1 MPNNDDIDI
10 LGEYKKLLAL
20 NMSLEARLDNYS
32 QMIKERDNEIIMLQQ
47 MLTEANSYRSSLDNE
62 VNELQQ
68 LQQGIAQL
76 KQQAEESPYF
86 GTSKHL
92 RAGETVSVNQ
102 QLQNLK
108 LQYTSLQVQLSEVQA
123 QCLELNNRNLLLQQ
137 QTSRVSELESLL
149 ENAEEEIRQLKHQQ
163 GMPQQKRL

>member
-1 MPNNDDIDI
+1 METNGNINI
-10 LGEYKKLLAL
+10 LSEYKKLLAL
-20 NMSLEARLDNYS
+20 NMSLEARLNDYS

-76 KQQAEESPYF
+76 KQQAEESSYA
-86 GTSKHL
+86 GTSRHL
-92 RAGETVSVNQ
+92 RPGETVSMNQ
-102 QLQNLK
+102 QLESLK

-137 QTSRVSELESLL
+137 NTSRIAELESLL
-149 ENAEEEIRQLKHQQ
+149 ENAEEEINKLKSRQAIPDRK
-163 GMPQQKRL
+163 

>member
-1 MPNNDDIDI
+1 METNGNINI
-10 LGEYKKLLAL
+10 LSEYKKLLAL
-20 NMSLEARLDNYS
+20 NMSLEARLNDYS

-76 KQQAEESPYF
+76 KRQAEELPYA
-86 GTSKHL
+86 GTNKHL
-92 RAGETVSVNQ
+92 RTGETASVNQ
-102 QLQNLK
+102 QLENLK

-137 QTSRVSELESLL
+137 NTSRIAELESLL
-149 ENAEEEIRQLKHQQ
+149 ENAEEEINKLKSRQTIPDRK
-163 GMPQQKRL
+163 

>member
-1 MPNNDDIDI
+1 METNGNINI
-10 LGEYKKLLAL
+10 LSEYKKLLAL
-20 NMSLEARLDNYS
+20 NMSLEARLNDYS

-76 KQQAEESPYF
+76 KQQAEESSYA
-86 GTSKHL
+86 GTSRHL
-92 RAGETVSVNQ
+92 RPGETVSMNQ
-102 QLQNLK
+102 QLESLK

-123 QCLELNNRNLLLQQ
+123 QCLELNNRNVLLQQ
-137 QTSRVSELESLL
+137 NTSRIAELESLL
-149 ENAEEEIRQLKHQQ
+149 ENAEEEINKLKSRQTI
-163 GMPQQKRL
+163 R

>member
-1 MPNNDDIDI
+1 METNGNINI
-10 LGEYKKLLAL
+10 LSEYKKLLAL
-20 NMSLEARLDNYS
+20 NMSLEARLNDYS

-76 KQQAEESPYF
+76 KQQAEESFYA
-86 GTSKHL
+86 GTSRHL

-102 QLQNLK
+102 QLESLK

-137 QTSRVSELESLL
+137 NTSRTAELESLL
-149 ENAEEEIRQLKHQQ
+149 ENAEEEINKLKSRQTI
-163 GMPQQKRL
+163 R